1 MRAQVRTIV
10 SARAAVSVYASA
22 RACPQVSNVAQLP
35 PRCPLFARSH
45 GIAVIGHPAPS
56 HKGSRDAWQGLAMD
70 FLSFSEMVL
79 GLQLGNRCDYSV
91 PIFPEAFFGGQ
102 C

>member
-1 MRAQVRTIV
+1 
-10 SARAAVSVYASA
+10 
-22 RACPQVSNVAQLP
+22 
-35 PRCPLFARSH
+35 
-45 GIAVIGHPAPS
+45 
-56 HKGSRDAWQGLAMD
+56 MD